1 MFRVKLSTVPPAN
14 LPPPL
19 ATYETE
25 YIYTGL
31 SWLNSA
37 KKTLCKLVEKD
48 GKLFYTEAPW
58 NGSVLSRGY
67 HTELVRVTTYSE
79 NPRMWKEETS
89 PHQQHFFHE
98 IR

>member
-1 MFRVKLSTVPPAN
+1 MSTVPPAQ
-14 LPPPL
+14 LPLPVS
-19 ATYETE
+19 TYETKH
-25 YIYTGL
+25 IYTGMG
-31 SWLNSA
+31 WFNSA

-67 HTELVRVTTYSE
+67 HTELVRVTVYRES
-79 NPRMWKEETS
+79 PRLWKEETS
-89 PHQQHFFHE
+89 PHQQHFFEE